1 MTSYMWIDGV
11 TAGDPATPSAD
22 WIVVDRYAFALER
35 EQIVVGSG
43 QENDSPKKPVIRLA
57 SATKDAD
64 SHTPALAQWHVD
76 HRERRYK
83 KVVIAE
89 CDLGFDPFLVVSL
102 ENALLVGYAISAS
115 SQLSGGD
122 SEERLTFEYTKL
134 EFKFRS
140 MDAGS
145 RFNRFKTFRY
155 DDAQS

>member
-1 MTSYMWIDGV
+1 MTSYMWIAGV

-35 EQIVVGSG
+35 DAGAVASG
-43 QENDSPKKPVIRLA
+43 QENESPKKPVIRLA

-64 SHTPALAQWHVD
+64 AHTPALAQWHVD

-89 CDLGFDPFLVVSL
+89 CDLGFDPFLMLTL
-102 ENALLVGYAISAS
+102 ENALLVGYALGAS
-115 SQLSGGD
+115 TQLAGGD

-140 MDAGS
+140 MDAAS
-145 RFNRFKTFRY
+145 RFNRYKTFRY